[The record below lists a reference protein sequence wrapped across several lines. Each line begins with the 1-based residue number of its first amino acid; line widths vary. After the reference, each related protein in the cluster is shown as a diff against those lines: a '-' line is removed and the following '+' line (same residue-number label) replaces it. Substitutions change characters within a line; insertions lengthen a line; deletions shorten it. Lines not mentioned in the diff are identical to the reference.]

1 MINLHIGVVAEGP
14 TEMML
19 FKALINKLIPGS
31 HHYYEL
37 QPPVSATPGFGSHGA
52 GWKGVRG
59 WCEEIGREFKE
70 LSHFI
75 RCLNPPLDMLI
86 IQLDTDVAREPEVN
100 CMKPCPPIEETVVL
114 LEKKLLEWIDE
125 KTWSHKIIRC
135 FPADN
140 TEAWVLAAYD
150 PQTAYHD
157 PPDNPLECVEKPDM
171 IISNQAYKSPRRLL
185 KRKKDSRGKKK
196 PKKDQRT
203 YRELIPTVL
212 ERWEDVKSICSQASR
227 FEQQVKAYYC
237 VHLKNEEQ

>member
-1 MINLHIGVVAEGP
+1 MMNLNVGIVAEGP

-31 HHYYEL
+31 HYYYEL

-59 WCEEIGREFKE
+59 WCEEIGREFDE
-70 LSHFI
+70 LPRFI
-75 RCLNPPLDMLI
+75 RCLDPPLDMLI
-86 IQLDTDVAREPEVN
+86 IQLDADVAREAEVN
-100 CMKPCPPIEETVVL
+100 CVRPCPPIEETIVL
-114 LEKKLLEWIDE
+114 LEKRLLEWIGE
-125 KTWSHKIIRC
+125 KSWPHRTVRC

-140 TEAWVLAAYD
+140 TEAWVMAAYD
-150 PQTAYHD
+150 PQTPYHA

-171 IISNQAYKSPRRLL
+171 IISNQAYKRPRRLL
-185 KRKKDSRGKKK
+185 KRKKDRRGKRK

-212 ERWEDVKSICSQASR
+212 ERWEDVKSVCSQAAR
-227 FEQQVKAYYC
+227 FERQVKEC
-237 VHLKNEEQ
+237 CSVHIKGQ